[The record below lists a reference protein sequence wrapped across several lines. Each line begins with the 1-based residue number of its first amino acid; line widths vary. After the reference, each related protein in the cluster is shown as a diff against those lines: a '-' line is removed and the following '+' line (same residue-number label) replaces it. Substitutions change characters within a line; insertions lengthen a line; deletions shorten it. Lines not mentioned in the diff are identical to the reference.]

1 VDRYE
6 FPILAAQIF
15 FVPKAAAISA
25 FLDIIV
31 SEDAMQAKS

>member
-1 VDRYE
+1 M
-6 FPILAAQIF
+6 AQTF

-31 SEDAMQAKS
+31 SEVAMQAKW